1 MNITFKTMM
10 KIFELM
16 KDESEESICESA
28 KLLGIDDLNFNDQIV
43 VLDEVTKYVFDVNER
58 HSTNEKTFDLNLD
71 YKYYFTDFLRL
82 GINLNFDEISWWEFD
97 AILEGLFLDENSILS
112 KMLNFRLYE
121 KPPKNAKAQED
132 KEHKFRMKM
141 KQKYSLPSQE
151 NPDFGLQKL
160 WNYVEKK
167 AGDNKEC

>member
-1 MNITFKTMM
+1 ML

-16 KDESEESICESA
+16 KLGTKESISESVH
-28 KLLGIDDLNFNDQIV
+28 LLGIDNLDSTDQIV
-43 VLDEVTKYVFDVNER
+43 VLDEITKYVFDTNER

-121 KPPKNAKAQED
+121 KPPKNIKTQEE

-141 KQKYSLPSQE
+141 KQKYSLPPQE
-151 NPDFGLQKL
+151 NPDLGLQKL

-167 AGDNKEC
+167 AGDKKEC

>member
-1 MNITFKTMM
+1 MNLTFKTML

-16 KDESEESICESA
+16 KNSTKDNISESVR
-28 KLLGIDDLNFNDQIV
+28 LLGIDDLPFEEQII

-58 HSTNEKTFDLNLD
+58 HKSNEKTFDLNLD
-71 YKYYFTDFLRL
+71 YKYYFTDFLKL

-112 KMLNFRLYE
+112 KMLSFRLYE
-121 KPPKNAKAQED
+121 KPPKGAKAQED

-141 KQKYSLPSQE
+141 KQKYALPSQE
-151 NPDFGLQKL
+151 NSDLGLQKL